1 MNCTLPTRTLPPPR
15 TSTWNIPTR
24 FLLLPQKSIT
34 PKRQRSASRTRTPPR
49 PRISRPITT
58 QPKTIQP
65 AVATTVR
72 DRILAGAGIAAV
84 TEAGIVAAAAVGDVV
99 VDAIA
104 ADAHRVVP
112 AGAIFLLR
120 STRRHKVANL
130 VDTIIAADSL
140 AVTTIGVRRF
150 RATPHP

>member
-1 MNCTLPTRTLPPPR
+1 
-15 TSTWNIPTR
+15 
-24 FLLLPQKSIT
+24 
-34 PKRQRSASRTRTPPR
+34 
-49 PRISRPITT
+49 
-58 QPKTIQP
+58 
-65 AVATTVR
+65 VATTVR

-150 RATPHP
+150 RATPHPR